1 MIDEGEIRSWALSFY
16 FKHETP
22 RGLEEWKIF
31 FLEEDFVQIMIRLL
45 YWVVN
50 HEINEGI
57 NY

>member
-1 MIDEGEIRSWALSFY
+1 MIGEVEIRRWAMRFY
-16 FKHETP
+16 FMKTSSED
-22 RGLEEWKIF
+22 LEDWKVF
-31 FLEEDFVQIMIRLL
+31 FLEEDYVQIMIRLL

>member
-1 MIDEGEIRSWALSFY
+1 MIGEGEIREWALSFY
-16 FKHETP
+16 LKHTGAED
-22 RGLEEWKIF
+22 LEDWKVF
-31 FLEEDFVQIMIRLL
+31 FLEEDYVQIIIRLL